1 MDLRMGLRPLLA
13 CTALFALTQV
23 ASAQIKV
30 AVVDMQAAVFG
41 TAEIKK
47 ADAELSANQKPKVEQ
62 AQKLQSDLQAI
73 AQQLQ
78 AGNGKL
84 PPQQEA
90 DLNAQ
95 GQKKQRDLQYL
106 NDDLQAEATAARQ
119 EIIPK
124 CAQKM
129 KEVVK
134 KMAAEKGLDLVV
146 DAASSVFYK
155 PAMDL
160 TAEAIVAY
168 DKEYPA
174 TSAKK

>member
-1 MDLRMGLRPLLA
+1 
-13 CTALFALTQV
+13 
-23 ASAQIKV
+23 
-30 AVVDMQAAVFG
+30 
-41 TAEIKK
+41 
-47 ADAELSANQKPKVEQ
+47 
-62 AQKLQSDLQAI
+62 
-73 AQQLQ
+73 
-78 AGNGKL
+78 
-84 PPQQEA
+84 
-90 DLNAQ
+90 
-95 GQKKQRDLQYL
+95 
-106 NDDLQAEATAARQ
+106 
-119 EIIPK
+119 
-124 CAQKM
+124 M